1 MVAGMT
7 TPDATSSATTSSATT
22 SSATIEIPVAD
33 GTTLPAYVARPARP
47 ASTVVIVAHE
57 LFGVT
62 PQVRGVAD
70 DLAAAGYL
78 AIAPEYYHRA
88 ASAGRWLER
97 DAAGR
102 EEGFSYLGQLERQQA
117 VDDTAACMRWASAEH
132 GPVKTGMIGFSA
144 GGHLAYLAACLLP
157 IERTAVLYGGWLTV
171 TDIPLSRPTPTVDLT
186 PGISGRLLYL
196 VGEDDFLIDAGQR
209 QQIAQALRAAG
220 TDHEVVSY
228 PGAAHA
234 FWWPG
239 TAEFNRQARQDAWGR
254 ILALLA
260 DPGRAE
266 PGPADPGI
274 TGQG

>member
-1 MVAGMT
+1 MT
-7 TPDATSSATTSSATT
+7 TPDTTSSATR
-22 SSATIEIPVAD
+22 SSATLEIPVAD
-33 GTTLPAYVARPARP
+33 ETMLPAYVAWPARP
-47 ASTVVIVAHE
+47 ASTAVIVAHE

-70 DLAAAGYL
+70 ELAAAGFL

-88 ASAGRWLER
+88 APAGRWLER

-102 EEGFSYLGQLERQQA
+102 EEGFGYLRQLERQHA
-117 VDDTAACMRWASAEH
+117 VDDTAACLRWASAEH
-132 GPVKTGMIGFSA
+132 GCVRTGMIGFSA

-157 IERTAVLYGGWLTV
+157 IDRTAVLYGGWLTV
-171 TDIPLSRPTPTVDLT
+171 TDIPLSRPAPTLDLT

-196 VGEDDFLIDAGQR
+196 VGEDDFLISADQR
-209 QQIAQALRAAG
+209 RQIAEALQAAG

-228 PGAAHA
+228 PGTAHA

-239 TAEFNRQARQDAWGR
+239 TPEFNQRARQDAWGR

-260 DPGRAE
+260 DPGL
-266 PGPADPGI
+266 ADPGARA
-274 TGQG
+274 

>member
-1 MVAGMT
+1 MT
-7 TPDATSSATTSSATT
+7 TPDMTSSAATSSATV
-22 SSATIEIPVAD
+22 EIPVTD
-33 GTTLPAYVARPARP
+33 GTTLPAYVAGPARP
-47 ASTVVIVAHE
+47 ASTAVIVAHE

-62 PQVRGVAD
+62 PQVRAVAD
-70 DLAAAGYL
+70 ELATAGYL
-78 AIAPEYYHRA
+78 AIAPEYYHRTA
-88 ASAGRWLER
+88 PAGRWLER

-102 EEGFSYLGQLERQQA
+102 EEGFSYLGQLERQHA

-132 GPVKTGMIGFSA
+132 GCVRTAMIGFSA

-157 IERTAVLYGGWLTV
+157 IDRTAVLYGGWLTI
-171 TDIPLSRPTPTVDLT
+171 TDIPLSRPTPTLDLT

-196 VGEDDFLIDAGQR
+196 VGEDDFLIDAAQR
-209 QQIAQALRAAG
+209 RQIAQALRAAG

-239 TAEFNRQARQDAWGR
+239 TPEFNQQARQDAWGR

-260 DPGRAE
+260 A
-266 PGPADPGI
+266 PAQAGL
-274 TGQG
+274 G